1 MSRDTQ
7 SSRGAGI
14 GASVS
19 RVLLIEDEAT
29 ITEFLRI
36 GLSYEGFEVVSA
48 SDGRSGLRLATDEEF
63 ALIILDLMLP
73 DLDGF
78 AICKR
83 LREGGSEVPIVMLTA
98 RKEIPD
104 RVAGLTM
111 GADDYVTKPFSFEEL
126 LARIQAVL
134 RRKGGEDHG
143 DVIALSGLA
152 VNSATHEAFRE
163 EERIDLTRTE
173 FAMLEL
179 MMRHPRRVFTRETL
193 LNRIW
198 GFDYPGDTNVVDV
211 HISHLRRKLNE
222 AGVEARDVIR
232 TVYGM
237 GYTFRPTEPES
248 SAKDEVVE

>member
-1 MSRDTQ
+1 VRNEEI
-7 SSRGAGI
+7 RGSENG
-14 GASVS
+14 GR
-19 RVLLIEDEAT
+19 RVLVIEDEAT

-36 GLSYEGFEVVSA
+36 GLSYEGFDVVSA
-48 SDGRSGLRLATDEEF
+48 SEGRSGLRLATEEAF
-63 ALIILDLMLP
+63 DLVILDLMLP

-83 LREGGSEVPIVMLTA
+83 LREGGSETPIIMLTA
-98 RKEIPD
+98 RKEIPG

-134 RRKGGEDHG
+134 RRRGGGEAG
-143 DVIALSGLA
+143 NLIVSSGIA
-152 VNSATHEAFRE
+152 VNSDTHEAHRGG
-163 EERIDLTRTE
+163 ERRNLTRTE

-179 MMRHPRRVFTRETL
+179 MMSHPKRVFTRETL

-211 HISHLRRKLNE
+211 HISHLRRKLNA

-237 GYTFRPTEPES
+237 GYTFRPTDPES
-248 SAKDEVVE
+248 PASDATVE

>member
-1 MSRDTQ
+1 MDRRIH
-7 SSRGAGI
+7 SSQGSSDSNG
-14 GASVS
+14 S

-36 GLSYEGFEVVSA
+36 GLSYEGFDVVSA
-48 SDGRSGLRLATDEEF
+48 SEGRSGLRLATEESF
-63 ALIILDLMLP
+63 DLVILDLMLP

-78 AICKR
+78 GVCKR
-83 LREGGSEVPIVMLTA
+83 LREGGSEVPIIMLTA

-134 RRKGGEDHG
+134 RRKGGGEQS
-143 DVIALSGLA
+143 DVIVSSGLT
-152 VNSATHEAFRE
+152 VNSGTHEAYRG
-163 EERIDLTRTE
+163 EERLDLTRTE

-179 MMRHPRRVFTRETL
+179 MMSHPKRVFTRETL

-211 HISHLRRKLNE
+211 HISHLRSKLGK
-222 AGVEARDVIR
+222 AGVDARKVIR

-237 GYTFRPTEPES
+237 GYTFRPEDPES
-248 SAKDEVVE
+248 PASDEAVE

>member
-1 MSRDTQ
+1 MKQEERRSRE
-7 SSRGAGI
+7 SKVGSR
-14 GASVS
+14 
-19 RVLLIEDEAT
+19 RVLVIEDEAT

-48 SDGRSGLRLATDEEF
+48 SEGWSGLRLATEEDF
-63 ALIILDLMLP
+63 NLVILDLMLP

-83 LREGGSEVPIVMLTA
+83 LREGGSEIPIIMLTA

-134 RRKGGEDHG
+134 RRKGGGEEAEAI
-143 DVIALSGLA
+143 VSSGIA
-152 VNSATHEAFRE
+152 VNPDTHEAYRGK
-163 EERIDLTRTE
+163 ERIDLTRTE

-179 MMRHPRRVFTRETL
+179 MMSHPKRVFTRETL

-211 HISHLRRKLNE
+211 HISHLRRKLD
-222 AGVEARDVIR
+222 AVGVEARRVIR

-237 GYTFRPTEPES
+237 GYTFRPKDPES
-248 SAKDEVVE
+248 PARDEAVE